1 MFHCF
6 ESKSSSTSPS
16 GCPPVSSTAAEV
28 LHRQRLEHLG
38 VLASGT
44 VHELKNLLTP
54 MILGVELAVLE
65 VPLEHPVQASLATV
79 LSVARRAREIVQR
92 FAEYGA
98 VHHCTP
104 RAVSL
109 NQIVSEAVALLRSSL
124 PTGSSI
130 THLPPRSDLPQVL
143 TDPVYAHQVIT
154 NLLVNAFEALRP
166 GAGEIEIILDTATI
180 TEGRMNDPLY
190 PRAGDY
196 VRLTV
201 KDDGVGMDEATRN
214 QIFEK
219 FFTTKAPLGG
229 TGLGLAIVREIMRKT
244 GGGLTV
250 ETAPDRGATFHVYWP
265 VAPKENAGAS

>member
-1 MFHCF
+1 
-6 ESKSSSTSPS
+6 
-16 GCPPVSSTAAEV
+16 VSSTTAEV

-38 VLASGT
+38 VLASST

-65 VPLEHPVQASLATV
+65 VPLEHPAQASLATV

-98 VHHCTP
+98 VRHCTP

-109 NQIVSEAVALLRSSL
+109 NEIVREAVALLRSSL

-154 NLLVNAFEALRP
+154 NLLMNAFEALRP
-166 GAGEIEIILDTATI
+166 GAGEIEIALDTETI
-180 TEGRMNDPLY
+180 TEARTNDPLY
-190 PRAGDY
+190 PRAGNY

-201 KDDGVGMDEATRN
+201 KDDGVGMDDATRDR
-214 QIFEK
+214 IFEK
-219 FFTTKAPLGG
+219 FFTTKASAGG

-244 GGGLTV
+244 GGGLMV
-250 ETAPDRGATFHVYWP
+250 ESVPDHGATFRVYWP
-265 VAPKENAGAS
+265 VAPHETPPSP